1 VRGQVR
7 DCRVIK
13 GLPHMDETVM
23 DALESRHY
31 RPVTFQGRPVSVSYV
46 FTIRLKL
53 PR

>member
-1 VRGQVR
+1 
-7 DCRVIK
+7 
-13 GLPHMDETVM
+13 M